1 MLHENTGCS
10 INFFTVVRT
19 RSLFL
24 VETNMTFY
32 TMKFQLVLV
41 VTTFFVNDLSEA
53 NNDVHYDLKV
63 VLNVAGFLF
72 AQFECAQ
79 H

>member
-1 MLHENTGCS
+1 MPFN
-10 INFFTVVRT
+10 
-19 RSLFL
+19 
-24 VETNMTFY
+24 

-41 VTTFFVNDLSEA
+41 VTTFFVNDLREA

-72 AQFECAQ
+72 AQF
-79 H
+79 